1 MNSKVTTVEKQMEKN
16 LKKTRRGTSMLGAGP
31 GTYVPPTAMGVAKH
45 LDELHRCAMTS
56 LDGSA

>member
-1 MNSKVTTVEKQMEKN
+1 MV
-16 LKKTRRGTSMLGAGP
+16 GAGP

-45 LDELHRCAMTS
+45 LDELHRCVMTS